1 VSRYLTVL
9 VTGDPVPN
17 VERSRGSFTALI
29 RETLGGAWAG
39 ELVVLDARRGELP
52 SKSETQ
58 ALVITGSPE
67 SVASRLPWILDAERA
82 AAEVVRAGVPT
93 LGICFGHQL
102 LGQALG
108 GVVEA
113 NPAGREMGTVEL
125 ELSGDDPLFVGVKA
139 PFMANMSHRDS
150 VTRLPPGARVLGK
163 SRLEPNAVVR
173 FGPRAWGVQFH
184 PEFDGEVMRGYI
196 EARRPA
202 LTAEGVDPDALAA
215 HDAPD
220 AAEVLRAFAR
230 LAERGV

>member
-1 VSRYLTVL
+1 ML

-29 RETLGGAWAG
+29 RETLGEAWAG

-52 SKSETQ
+52 SESETG

-67 SVASRLPWILDAERA
+67 SVASRLPWILT
-82 AAEVVRAGVPT
+82 AEVAVAEAVRAGVPT

-108 GVVEA
+108 GLVEV
-113 NPAGREMGTVEL
+113 NPRGREMGTVEL
-125 ELSGDDPLFVGVKA
+125 ELSGDDPLFAGVTA

-150 VTRLPPGARVLGK
+150 VTRLPPGARVLGS
-163 SRLEPNAVVR
+163 SRLEPYAAVR

-184 PEFDGEVMRGYI
+184 PEFDGDVMRGYI
-196 EARRPA
+196 AARRPA
-202 LTAEGVDPDALAA
+202 LAAEGIDPDALVAR
-215 HDAPD
+215 DAPE

-230 LAERGV
+230 LVGRDV